1 MLTHTFDTLQKPA
14 RVVLLGGSGFV
25 GQALKAALEKGLTPV
40 KSFSSAELDLSAE
53 STVNV
58 LADELQEG
66 DHLVILSALTP
77 DKGRDIAT
85 FMKNLKM
92 IETVCAAIGNA
103 PVKQVVYF
111 SSDAVYPLGDSPV
124 SESSAAAPADL
135 YGAMHL
141 ARELM
146 LKDTVG
152 DKLAILRPTLIYG
165 ANDSHNSYGPNRF
178 RRVAAKDGKITI
190 GGNGEET
197 RDHIFVED
205 VAVLVELVLGHCS
218 SGLLNVATG
227 RSVDFGTLA
236 RMVAD
241 LFDDGV
247 EVCPT
252 DRNMPV
258 THRHFDVT
266 AVRKAFPGFRF
277 TPLEEGLHEAHKE
290 FSDN

>member
-25 GQALKAALEKGLTPV
+25 GQALQASLEKGKTAV
-40 KSFSSAELDLSAE
+40 KSFSSTELDLSAE
-53 STVNV
+53 AAVNV
-58 LADELQEG
+58 LADELQED
-66 DHLVILSALTP
+66 DHLVVLSALTP

-92 IETVCAAIGNA
+92 IETVCAAISKA

-124 SESSAAAPADL
+124 SESSAAAPVDL

-178 RRVAAKDGKITI
+178 RRVAAKDSKITI

-205 VAVLVELVLGHCS
+205 VAALVDLVLGHCS
-218 SGLLNVATG
+218 NGLLNVATG

-241 LFDDGV
+241 LFDEGV

-252 DRNMPV
+252 ERNMPV

-266 AVRKAFPGFRF
+266 AVRKAFPEFRF
-277 TPLEEGLHEAHKE
+277 TPLEEGLQEAHKE